1 METTNKHLVFKI
13 KEQLFALPVT
23 YVNTI
28 IQLPRLFK
36 VPQAPG
42 FILGVINLEGN
53 VIPVIDTSLKLGM
66 GPLTLHEQ
74 SQVIV
79 MQRKVED
86 QEGLHLLGFVT
97 DDVCDV
103 TDVDTTK
110 MQALPNTR
118 FEFDERLVDG
128 MHKINDEFCMQVN
141 ITNFYKGEIDDLI
154 HSIANTNNLVTQ

>member
-1 METTNKHLVFKI
+1 MDTTNKHLVFKI
-13 KEQLFALPVT
+13 KEQFFTLPVLH
-23 YVNTI
+23 VNTI

-53 VIPVIDTSLKLGM
+53 VIPVIDTSVKLGM
-66 GPLTLHEQ
+66 GPLTLHDQ

-86 QEGLHLLGFVT
+86 QEALHLLAFVT
-97 DDVCDV
+97 DEVCDV
-103 TDVDTTK
+103 TDVDATK
-110 MQALPNTR
+110 MQALPSTR

-128 MHKINDEFCMQVN
+128 MHKVNDEFCMQVN
-141 ITNFYKGEIDDLI
+141 LTNFYKGEIEDLI
-154 HSIANTNNLVTQ
+154 QSIANNTLITH

>member
-1 METTNKHLVFKI
+1 METTDKQLVFKI
-13 KEQLFALPVT
+13 KDQLFTLPVA

-42 FILGVINLEGN
+42 FILGVINLEGK
-53 VIPVIDTSLKLGM
+53 VIPVIDTSIKLGM
-66 GPLTLHEQ
+66 GSIGIHEQ

-79 MQRKVED
+79 MQRKKDED
-86 QEGLHLLGFVT
+86 EGLHLLAFVT
-97 DDVCDV
+97 DEVCDV
-103 TDVDTTK
+103 SDIEPMK
-110 MQALPNTR
+110 MQALPNTK

-141 ITNFYKGEIDDLI
+141 IENFYKGEIEELI
-154 HSIANTNNLVTQ
+154 QNLSKQPIN

>member
-1 METTNKHLVFKI
+1 MENLDKHLVFKI
-13 KEQLFALPVT
+13 KDQLFTLPVA

-53 VIPVIDTSLKLGM
+53 VIPVVDTSTKLGM
-66 GPLTLHEQ
+66 GFITLHEQ

-79 MQRKVED
+79 MQKKVDEH
-86 QEGLHLLGFVT
+86 ERAHLLAFVT
-97 DDVCDV
+97 DEVCDV
-103 TDVDTTK
+103 ADIEPRK
-110 MQALPNTR
+110 MQTLPNTK

-141 ITNFYKGEIDDLI
+141 IANFYKGEIEELI
-154 HSIANTNNLVTQ
+154 QNISKQPIQ

>member
-13 KEQLFALPVT
+13 KEQLFTLPVA

-53 VIPVIDTSLKLGM
+53 VIPVIDTSIKLGM
-66 GPLTLHEQ
+66 GALNLHPQ

-79 MQRKVED
+79 MQRQLD
-86 QEGLHLLGFVT
+86 NQEGFHLLGFVT

-103 TDVDTTK
+103 ADVDVTK

-141 ITNFYKGEIDDLI
+141 IANFYKGEIDELI
-154 HSIANTNNLVTQ
+154 QSITNNNPITQ

>member
-13 KEQLFALPVT
+13 KEQLFTLPVT

-53 VIPVIDTSLKLGM
+53 VIPVIDTSVKLGM

-79 MQRKVED
+79 MQRKFED
-86 QEGLHLLGFVT
+86 QESLHLLGFVT

-103 TDVDTTK
+103 TDVDATK
-110 MQALPNTR
+110 MQGLPNTR
-118 FEFDERLVDG
+118 FEFNERLVDG

-154 HSIANTNNLVTQ
+154 QSIANNNLVTQ

>member
-1 METTNKHLVFKI
+1 MEITDKHLVFKI
-13 KEQLFALPVT
+13 KEQLFTLPVI

-53 VIPVIDTSLKLGM
+53 VIPVVDTSTKLGM
-66 GPLTLHEQ
+66 GSIQLHEQ

-79 MQRKVED
+79 MQRKLDEH
-86 QEGLHLLGFVT
+86 ERTHLLAFVT
-97 DDVCDV
+97 DEVCDV
-103 TDVDTTK
+103 ADIESSK
-110 MQALPNTR
+110 MQSLPNTK
-118 FEFDERLVDG
+118 FDFDERLVDG

-141 ITNFYKGEIDDLI
+141 IENFYKGEIDELI
-154 HSIANTNNLVTQ
+154 QSIAKQKVL

>member
-1 METTNKHLVFKI
+1 MENFDKHLVFKI
-13 KEQLFALPVT
+13 KDQLFTLPVA

-53 VIPVIDTSLKLGM
+53 VIPVVDTSTKLGM
-66 GPLTLHEQ
+66 GFITLHEQ

-79 MQRKVED
+79 MQKKVDE
-86 QEGLHLLGFVT
+86 QERAHLLAFVT
-97 DDVCDV
+97 DEVCDV
-103 TDVDTTK
+103 ADIEPRK
-110 MQALPNTR
+110 MQTLPNTK

-141 ITNFYKGEIDDLI
+141 IENFYKGEIEELI
-154 HSIANTNNLVTQ
+154 QNISKQPIQ